1 MKRKWI
7 TIELGEHCDTHILPR
22 LRKIVD
28 SEDNDGVSK
37 AVNWQGGGGF
47 RFYKLA
53 PSLLQKDQWDNWV
66 INKEYNAEMLAEA
79 VCKLE
84 GFTYAPS
91 DTIWWNHG
99 YSTETD
105 FIYTTTQNLSQEK
118 LELLSE
124 EVGSDKTLLVM
135 CGAFRCKADRFANL
149 TLKKLPKEIVSRCQ
163 WAHDD
168 YSLNVRNLPMA
179 ESAPAQDDLFEE

>member
-1 MKRKWI
+1 M
-7 TIELGEHCDTHILPR
+7 IELEEHCETVILPR
-22 LRKIVD
+22 LKKVIGG
-28 SEDNDGVSK
+28 EDQGGISK
-37 AVNWQGGGGF
+37 AINWLGGGGF
-47 RFYKLA
+47 RYYTLA

-91 DTIWWNHG
+91 DTVWWNHG

-105 FIYTTTQNLSQEK
+105 FVYVTTQNLSLEK

-135 CGAFRCKADRFANL
+135 CGAFRCKAERFANL
-149 TLKKLPKEIVSRCQ
+149 TLKKLPKVIVDRCQ

-168 YSLNVRNLPMA
+168 YSLNVQNLPMA
-179 ESAPAQDDLFEE
+179 EAPAAAPFQDDLFEE